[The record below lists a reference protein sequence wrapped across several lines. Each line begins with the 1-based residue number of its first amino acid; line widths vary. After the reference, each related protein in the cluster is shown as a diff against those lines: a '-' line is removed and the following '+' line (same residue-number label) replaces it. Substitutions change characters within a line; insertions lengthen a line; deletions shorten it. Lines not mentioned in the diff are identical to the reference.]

1 MEVNDYNLYL
11 ANAEQA
17 KLDKV
22 DQYVHDATLINNYDD
37 ACNFIVKNF
46 GIIEKEKLL
55 EFPELEKQIH
65 IVYKEDAV
73 EFCVA
78 KNWTQYFG
86 KGWRKIE
93 KKAEE

>member
-1 MEVNDYNLYL
+1 MELNEHNFYS

-22 DQYVHDATLINNYDD
+22 DQYIYDLKLLKNYDD
-37 ACNFIVKNF
+37 VCNFIVKNF
-46 GIIEKEKLL
+46 GIIEKQQLFEY
-55 EFPELEKQIH
+55 PELNKQID
-65 IVYKEDAV
+65 IIYKEDAV

-86 KGWRKIE
+86 RGWRKIE
-93 KKAEE
+93 KTSKE